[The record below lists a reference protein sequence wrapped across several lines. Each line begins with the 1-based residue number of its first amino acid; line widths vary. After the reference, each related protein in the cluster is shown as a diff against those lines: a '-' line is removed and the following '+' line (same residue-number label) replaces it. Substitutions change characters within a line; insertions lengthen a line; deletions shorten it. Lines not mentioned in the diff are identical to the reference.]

1 MEVRKVK
8 VIPKRETI
16 PVDLNTGVTRKKR
29 VCAYARVSTD
39 LEDQKNSFN
48 AQKEEYESRIKTN
61 PDWEFVGL
69 YSDEGI
75 TGTSIKNRKGFL
87 KMIEDALAGEID
99 LILTKSISRFARNTV
114 DCLSEVR
121 KLREANVEVFFE
133 KENISTN
140 DTKIEMMLTIF
151 ASMAQEESKSISENV
166 KWGIRKRMARGVTH
180 INPTYLLGYEKD
192 EAGQIVVKED
202 EAETIVHI
210 FNLYISGFS
219 YRKICEILVNE
230 HRTNWNGEVKWT
242 VGMIHRILSNE
253 KYTGD
258 VILQKTFVKDFL
270 THKRIANEGQV
281 PSYVVENHHEAIISK
296 ELFMYVQALRD
307 SKFNEMQEYDR
318 KGVNPLSGLIICGCC
333 GRVLSTITTHPGKAY
348 RKKVFTCRNT
358 SKSKEDYIPCSIGVN
373 IDFNLAIESTIEV
386 IKKFHKIDEE
396 KSNAF
401 VENLIKEVE
410 LKSVVF
416 YNKVIELETEIQELE
431 KKLKAIVKQQ
441 ALKNDYSS
449 SESLFNKTK
458 DELERKRKSLKVL
471 KRRESNEHSA
481 MITYTEIQEF
491 LESNTMLNGRIVRQL
506 ISKIIR
512 TKDNHLL
519 YVLGKT
525 NDDMTLKELM
535 EIEPIFTSSVS
546 NEYSVLNY
554 KVIKVGDK
562 ND

>member
-121 KLREANVEVFFE
+121 KLRDANVEVFFE

-180 INPTYLLGYEKD
+180 VNPNYLLGYEKD
-192 EAGQIVVKED
+192 ESGQIVVKED

-307 SKFNEMQEYDR
+307 SKFNEMQDYDR

-333 GRVLSTITTHPGKAY
+333 GRVLSTITTHPGK
-348 RKKVFTCRNT
+348 
-358 SKSKEDYIPCSIGVN
+358 P
-373 IDFNLAIESTIEV
+373 ESGLTP
-386 IKKFHKIDEE
+386 
-396 KSNAF
+396 
-401 VENLIKEVE
+401 
-410 LKSVVF
+410 
-416 YNKVIELETEIQELE
+416 
-431 KKLKAIVKQQ
+431 
-441 ALKNDYSS
+441 
-449 SESLFNKTK
+449 
-458 DELERKRKSLKVL
+458 
-471 KRRESNEHSA
+471 
-481 MITYTEIQEF
+481 F
-491 LESNTMLNGRIVRQL
+491 LS
-506 ISKIIR
+506 
-512 TKDNHLL
+512 
-519 YVLGKT
+519 
-525 NDDMTLKELM
+525 
-535 EIEPIFTSSVS
+535 
-546 NEYSVLNY
+546 
-554 KVIKVGDK
+554 
-562 ND
+562 